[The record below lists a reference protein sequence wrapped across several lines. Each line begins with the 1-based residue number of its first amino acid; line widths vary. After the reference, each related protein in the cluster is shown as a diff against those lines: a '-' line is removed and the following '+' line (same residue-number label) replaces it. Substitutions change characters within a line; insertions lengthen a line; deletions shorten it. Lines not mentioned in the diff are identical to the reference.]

1 MFQPSETPRL
11 FACPP
16 GADFA
21 AELADG
27 LIARMADRP
36 PEAMARVTLY
46 LNSARMMRA
55 VRAAFD
61 LRGPRLLPRLRLVT
75 DLARMP
81 VPGLPAAMPPLRR
94 RLELARLIA
103 ALVERQPD
111 FAPGAA
117 VFDLA
122 DSLAALMSEMQGEG
136 VSPDALEAPE
146 LVQDHAEHWAR
157 SLVFLRIA
165 AQLFPPETPPD
176 AEGRQR
182 AVAIALAR
190 RWADSPPRDPVI
202 VAGSTGSRG
211 ATAVFMQAV
220 ARLPQGAVVLPGFD
234 FDMPPDAWEALDSGA
249 IPDEDHPQYRF
260 LALGRALD
268 LSPRAVRPWTDAP
281 PPDARRNRLISLA
294 LRPAPVTDRWM
305 AEAPALGPVRPATRQ
320 MTLIEAQGER
330 QEALAIALILRE
342 AAEQGQRAALITPDR
357 NLARRV
363 SAALDRWDIR
373 PDDSAGQPLV
383 QSAPGRLLRHT
394 AQQFGRQMTA
404 ETLVVLLKHP
414 LTATGGQGRGD
425 HLRLSRDLELDLRR
439 HGPAFPTPQ
448 ALLAWAQRKDTPGRA
463 DWARWLAGVLEG
475 FDRAGRRPLAH
486 WIADHLAVTEALA
499 AGPGGSV
506 EASELWRTEA
516 GREAQAVMQDLMREA
531 AHGPDM
537 SPADYADLLAGL
549 LRPRSVRH
557 AEAVHPHIQI
567 LGTLEARAQSADL
580 VILGGLND
588 GTWPAL
594 PAPDPWL
601 SRQMR
606 HRVGLL
612 SPERQVGLSAHDFQ
626 IAICAPRVVL
636 TRAIR
641 DAEAETVPSRW
652 LARLTNLLGGLP
664 DQDGPAALEEMR
676 ARGARYLDLARALED
691 TPRVPAAPRPAPRPP
706 VSARPRT
713 LPVTGITR
721 LIRDPYAVYAR
732 EILRLRPL
740 DPLRPEPD
748 ARLRGEVL
756 HELVERFIRDWDGT
770 DPRADPRA
778 MRARLLDLTDD
789 VLERGVPWPSA
800 RRIWRARIAR
810 LADTFIAEEIGRREK
825 GAPALIE
832 EEGSVTLPGIDFTLR
847 ARPDRIDLLQDGRVH
862 IYDYKTGA
870 PPTAAQQR
878 TFEKQLIL
886 EAAMAE
892 RGGFATLG
900 PRRVAGISYIQIG
913 GEGRESPAEM
923 EDGQIEQHWQ
933 GLIDLIGRW
942 MRRETGYVARRAVF
956 ESRRT
961 GDYDHL
967 ARFGEWQMSDR
978 PEPEDVGPQEETSQP

>member
-1 MFQPSETPRL
+1 MFQPNEAPRL

-21 AELADG
+21 AALVDG
-27 LIARMADRP
+27 LITRMADRP
-36 PEAMARVTLY
+36 PESMARVTLY

-55 VRAAFD
+55 VRRAFD
-61 LRGPRLLPRLRLVT
+61 LRGARLLPRLRLVT
-75 DLARMP
+75 DLAQMP
-81 VPGLPAAMPPLRR
+81 VPGLPAPMPPLRR

-103 ALVERQPD
+103 ALIEHQPD

-136 VSPDALEAPE
+136 VTPDALESPD

-157 SLVFLRIA
+157 SLTFLRIA
-165 AQLFPPETPPD
+165 GQLFPPETPLD

-182 AVAIALAR
+182 AVADALAR
-190 RWADSPPRDPVI
+190 RWAENPPRDPVI

-211 ATAVFMQAV
+211 ATALFMQMV

-234 FDMPPDAWEALDSGA
+234 FDMPPDAWDALESGA
-249 IPDEDHPQYRF
+249 MPDEDHPQYRF
-260 LALGRALD
+260 LALARALGI
-268 LSPRAVRPWTDAP
+268 SPRAVRPWTDTP
-281 PPDARRNRLISLA
+281 PPDPLRNRLISLA

-305 AEAPALGPVRPATRQ
+305 AEAPALGPVHPATREL
-320 MTLIEAQGER
+320 TLIEAQGER

-342 AAEQGQRAALITPDR
+342 ASEHGQRAALITPDR

-394 AQQFGRQMTA
+394 AQLFGRQMTA

-425 HLRLSRDLELDLRR
+425 HLRFSRDLELDLRR
-439 HGPAFPTPQ
+439 YGPAFPTPQ
-448 ALLAWAQRKDTPGRA
+448 ALLAWAQRKEDPDRTA
-463 DWARWLAGVLEG
+463 WAAWLGKVLEG
-475 FDRAGRRPLAH
+475 FDRSGHRTLDA

-499 AGPGGSV
+499 SGPGGSV

-516 GREAQAVMQDLMREA
+516 GREAQTVMQDLMREA
-531 AHGPDM
+531 AHGPAM
-537 SPADYADLLAGL
+537 SPGDYADLLAGL

-567 LGTLEARAQSADL
+567 LGTLEARAQSAEL

-588 GTWPAL
+588 GIWPAL

-626 IAICAPRVVL
+626 IAACAPRVVL
-636 TRAIR
+636 SRAIR
-641 DAEAETVPSRW
+641 DSEAETVPSRW

-664 DQDGPAALEEMR
+664 DQGGPAALEEMR
-676 ARGARYLDLARALED
+676 ARGTRYLRLAQAIED
-691 TPRVPAAPRPAPRPP
+691 APRRPPEPRPAPRPP

-756 HELVERFIRDWDGT
+756 HELVECFIRDWDGG
-770 DPRADPRA
+770 DPHEA
-778 MRARLLDLTDD
+778 RARLLRLTDE

-810 LADTFIAEEIGRREK
+810 LADTFIAEEIERRGK
-825 GAPALIE
+825 GSPALIE
-832 EEGSVTLPGIDFTLR
+832 QEGSVALPDLDFTLR
-847 ARPDRIDLLQDGRVH
+847 ARPDRIDLLANGRVH
-862 IYDYKTGA
+862 IYDYKTGK
-870 PPTAAQQR
+870 PPSPAQQR
-878 TFEKQLIL
+878 AFEKQLIL
-886 EAAMAE
+886 EAAMVE
-892 RGGFATLG
+892 RGGFSALG
-900 PRRVAGISYIQIG
+900 PRKVEGISYIQIG

-923 EDGQIEQHWQ
+923 EDGQIEEEWQ
-933 GLIDLIGRW
+933 GLIKLIRRW
-942 MRRETGYVARRAVF
+942 MQRETGYVARRAVF
-956 ESRRT
+956 ESRRV

-978 PEPEDVGPQEETSQP
+978 PTPIDVGPQEETGQT